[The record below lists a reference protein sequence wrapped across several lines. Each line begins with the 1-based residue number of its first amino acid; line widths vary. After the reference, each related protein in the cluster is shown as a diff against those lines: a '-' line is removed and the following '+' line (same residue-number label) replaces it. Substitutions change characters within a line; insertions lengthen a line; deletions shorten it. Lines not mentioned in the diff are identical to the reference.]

1 MEFNGKAKLEELLN
15 LAISYKASDLHL
27 LNTKPPILRVDG
39 HLKDLANQPL
49 LTPAMIEKMVLPILS
64 PQRLAVLKETRD
76 LDFSFSF
83 SAVRVRA
90 NVYYERSSLSAS
102 FRLIPKKIP
111 SLEELGVPPIVKSFV
126 NYGQGLVLIT
136 GPTGHGKS
144 TTLAALIDLILSE
157 RNVNVITLEDP
168 IEYVFSHKK
177 GAVSQ
182 REVGAD
188 VISFARGLRAAL
200 REDPD
205 VAMIGEMRDLETIE
219 ACLTVAETGHL
230 VFSTLHTNSASQ
242 TADRIIDVFPPY
254 EQNQIRQQ
262 FASVLLG
269 VVSQR
274 LIPRVNGGRML
285 ACEIMIA
292 DNAVRNVIREGKTH
306 QLANIIS
313 TSASEGMIT
322 LDKVL
327 AQLVRRGEITLDD
340 ALVYCSNPK
349 QFKLSVY

>member
-27 LNTKPPILRVDG
+27 LNAKPPILRVDG

-144 TTLAALIDLILSE
+144 TTLAALIDLILGE

-205 VAMIGEMRDLETIE
+205 VVMIGEMRDLETIE

-262 FASVLLG
+262 FASV
-269 VVSQR
+269 
-274 LIPRVNGGRML
+274 RVNGGRVL